1 MDCKFLISPMAGD
14 ISPPRFKFDR
24 FLEQYYR
31 NLRTKL
37 IQFTEEQKIKREMLD
52 CTLSSYSYPTF
63 AYLDQ

>member
-24 FLEQYYR
+24 FLEQYNR

-37 IQFTEEQKIKREMLD
+37 IQFTEKQKIKNRLPI
-52 CTLSSYSYPTF
+52 Y
-63 AYLDQ
+63 